1 MSLSDGMPTMT
12 MPVTPANNGS
22 NGGFGWGGDGAW
34 FLIVLFLFAFLGWGN
49 GGWGGNGNSGAADN
63 YVLASDFATLQRQ
76 IDSAASTL
84 ERKGDITQQ
93 GLCDG
98 FYAMNT
104 TLLNGFAGV
113 NQNMNNGFQ
122 NAELSRCNQQAAL
135 MQQLNAM
142 QMQNQECCCENRAAI
157 AQVRYDMATQAC
169 DTRNTVQ
176 NATRD
181 IIDAN
186 NQNSRAILD
195 FLTQSK
201 LSDLQTENQNLKLAA
216 SQAAQNNYL
225 ISQLRPCPS
234 PAYITCNP
242 WAGSG
247 YGGCGCTQGC
257 GC

>member
-1 MSLSDGMPTMT
+1 M
-12 MPVTPANNGS
+12 VHHH
-22 NGGFGWGGDGAW
+22 
-34 FLIVLFLFAFLGWGN
+34 LFLFAFLGWGN
-49 GGWGGNGNSGAADN
+49 NGWGNNGGNSGGVVDG
-63 YVLASDFATLQRQ
+63 YVLSSDFAN
-76 IDSAASTL
+76 I
-84 ERKGDITQQ
+84 ERKMDLING

-98 FYAMNT
+98 FYAANT

-122 NAELSRCNQQAAL
+122 TAELSRANQQAAL

-142 QMQNQECCCENRAAI
+142 QMQAAECCCNTQRSIEG
-157 AQVRYDMATQAC
+157 VRYDMAAQAC

-181 IIDAN
+181 IVE
-186 NQNSRAILD
+186 NQNANSRAILD
-195 FLTQSK
+195 FLTNSK
-201 LSDLQTENQNLKLAA
+201 MRDLESANQELRLAA
-216 SQAAQNNYL
+216 SQSAQNNYL
-225 ISQLRPCPS
+225 ISQRRPCPS

-247 YGGCGCTQGC
+247 YGGCGSGC